1 MTGLDRLRAAT
12 VGAQKKFPS
21 RTVVLVADPD
31 FGSRAALL
39 ECEHELD
46 ADGKPLLD
54 EDGRPKKV
62 LDEFR
67 LLVPKRGED
76 GNPVVAEVDRE
87 LPRFFIEVRAPSV
100 AVREEILAASR
111 VKRGKEMDL
120 DTAKLHVEC
129 CIRLAHDPDTG
140 SRIYGIEDR
149 KILTEQPAGGFVT
162 AIGQVAQAL
171 VFPEIGAVGKALARA
186 QIASSRASSPA
197 SEA

>member
-21 RTVVLVADPD
+21 RTVVLVSDPD
-31 FGSRAALL
+31 LGPRAALL
-39 ECEHELD
+39 EYEHELD
-46 ADGKPLLD
+46 ADGKPAVG
-54 EDGRPKKV
+54 EDGLIKIVR
-62 LDEFR
+62 DEFR
-67 LLVPKRGED
+67 LLVPKRGDD
-76 GNPVVAEVDRE
+76 GMPVVAEADRE
-87 LPRFFIEVRAPSV
+87 LPRHFVEVRAPSV

-129 CIRLAHDPDTG
+129 CIRIAHEPGTG
-140 SRIYGIEDR
+140 ALVFSAADR

-186 QIASSRASSPA
+186 QTASSRASSPA